1 MPTSESM
8 KKVFQTKLTD
18 TAATDIEGIGVLR
31 FEGAKV
37 YKWVSYNQGGDVVA
51 AVADEVVVYHG
62 DNAVAID
69 AAADVTMDITD
80 GLITA
85 GVLQAVIAD
94 GEFGWIQIKGVAILN
109 SVLSGGVDGDQ
120 LTSVGAA
127 DGTLDVVITGAING
141 NIAAYALDASAKIVL
156 LDCPW

>member
-1 MPTSESM
+1 MSNESM
-8 KKVFQTKLTD
+8 KKVFFTGLTD
-18 TAATDIEGIGVLR
+18 TTASDVEGIGVIR
-31 FEGAKV
+31 FEGARV
-37 YKWVSYNQGGDVVA
+37 YKYVSYNTGTGPVT

-62 DNAVAID
+62 DNAVVID
-69 AAADVTMDITD
+69 SAADVTMDVTD

-85 GVLQAVIAD
+85 GVLQAIIAN

-109 SVLSGGVDGDQ
+109 SALTAGVDGDQ
-120 LTSVGAA
+120 LTSVGAG
-127 DGTLDVVITGAING
+127 DGTLDVVVTGAING